1 MLLVAGEL
9 HLGDTALE
17 VLNIGTGPA
26 PALYAINDFYQGLRA
41 FSAQANECQRLYT
54 PPPRLRSIEDSR
66 RMVSRVHNLSE
77 SRVAPLPDALGCV
90 LGDINTGYISNVH
103 YFFVAST
110 QLCSLTPLLA

>member
-1 MLLVAGEL
+1 
-9 HLGDTALE
+9 
-17 VLNIGTGPA
+17 
-26 PALYAINDFYQGLRA
+26 
-41 FSAQANECQRLYT
+41 
-54 PPPRLRSIEDSR
+54 
-66 RMVSRVHNLSE
+66 MVSRVHNLSE

>member
-1 MLLVAGEL
+1 VLLVAGEL

-26 PALYAINDFYQGLRA
+26 PALYAINDFYQELRA

-77 SRVAPLPDALGCV
+77 SRVAPGRSHQMKETSRGSIPKRHALACAF
-90 LGDINTGYISNVH
+90 D
-103 YFFVAST
+103 
-110 QLCSLTPLLA
+110 